1 LTKDLES
8 GAAILRKFV
17 EKEDSIMSERD
28 FAGARVS
35 PAAEE
40 ADI

>member
-17 EKEDSIMSERD
+17 KKEDSIMGERD
-28 FAGARVS
+28 FAGPRVS

-40 ADI
+40 ANI